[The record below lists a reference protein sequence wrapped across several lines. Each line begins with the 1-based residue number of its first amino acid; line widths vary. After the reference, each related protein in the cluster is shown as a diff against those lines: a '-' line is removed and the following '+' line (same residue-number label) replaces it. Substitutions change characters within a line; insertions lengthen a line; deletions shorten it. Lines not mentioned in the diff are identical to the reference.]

1 MSDSEQEFIL
11 SDEENENLTFDQAKR
26 YKLCF
31 GQYKGKRLAQ
41 LIRNSK
47 GREYLRYLLT
57 WDKLREDGRAN
68 ITVCLEEYKTFKQN
82 KKATEDKGKVEG
94 GDKGRGKQKKKGGDK
109 EKQEKKEV
117 VL

>member
-26 YKLCF
+26 CKLCF

-68 ITVCLEEYKTFKQN
+68 ITVCLEEYKTFKQS
-82 KKATEDKGKVEG
+82 KKANKSECKVELVAPVEVKPAPG
-94 GDKGRGKQKKKGGDK
+94 GKIGANKQQKKK
-109 EKQEKKEV
+109 E
-117 VL
+117 